1 MVSTPSLHI
10 PLISICSKAILKHT
24 STQVKSGEAFKDFVE
39 AVWVEEAQASLL
51 MWVPYHFLWGQD
63 WRVGKDDAKWPHPL
77 HTHNNDALYLWCS
90 ELLAQTFLVVEL
102 CSPSH
107 SGCLFT
113 ANSCLLP
120 GLLSKSH
127 FPAPI
132 PLCTWRHKTQA
143 GVCRAAAKTMHVGLT
158 LSCLS
163 QTSYCIPI

>member
-1 MVSTPSLHI
+1 MGGRGSSKPVDVGSLSF
-10 PLISICSKAILKHT
+10 PLEAGLEG
-24 STQVKSGEAFKDFVE
+24 GEGWCKVA
-39 AVWVEEAQASLL
+39 
-51 MWVPYHFLWGQD
+51 P
-63 WRVGKDDAKWPHPL
+63 PL
-77 HTHNNDALYLWCS
+77 HTHTNDTLHLWWC

-102 CSPSH
+102 FSPFP

-132 PLCTWRHKTQA
+132 PCCTWRRKTQA
-143 GVCRAAAKTMHVGLT
+143 GVCRAAAKSIHLGLT

-163 QTSYCIPI
+163 QTSYCIPVWSLEAPSLCQLIHPQ